1 MDLPQLRRHH
11 HQRQS
16 PRALPRLQAPQGI
29 LPALPGAPLSYV
41 GLLLLLPCEG
51 VDISNAS
58 LWVYG
63 IFLAIVSVLD
73 YIAPVWL
80 TNLSGGGQ
88 QATRGSMAGLIAGLF
103 FFPPWG
109 LIIGPFVGAF
119 IGELMEGSS
128 KGKAFKVALMSFVGF
143 LLTTGMKIIYSGV
156 LLFMI
161 GKEVIQLLW

>member
-1 MDLPQLRRHH
+1 METLLITL
-11 HQRQS
+11 
-16 PRALPRLQAPQGI
+16 ALIFGVVGLLGSI
-29 LPALPGAPLSYV
+29 LPALPGAPLSYI

-51 VDISNAS
+51 ADISSTS

-63 IFLAIVSVLD
+63 IFLAIVSILD

-119 IGELMEGSS
+119 IGELMESRS
-128 KGKAFKVALMSFVGF
+128 KGKALKVALMSFVGF
-143 LLTTGMKIIYSGV
+143 VLTTGMKIIYSGV
-156 LLFMI
+156 LLFVI
-161 GKEVIQLLW
+161 AVKAIQLIF

>member
-1 MDLPQLRRHH
+1 METLLIIL
-11 HQRQS
+11 
-16 PRALPRLQAPQGI
+16 ALVFGIVGLLGSI

-51 VDISNAS
+51 TDISNAS
-58 LWVYG
+58 LWIYG
-63 IFLAIVSVLD
+63 IFLAVVSILD

-88 QATRGSMAGLIAGLF
+88 QATRGSVAGLIVGLF

-128 KGKAFKVALMSFVGF
+128 KGKALKVALMSFVGF
-143 LLTTGMKIIYSGV
+143 LLTTGMKMIYSGV

-161 GKEVIQLLW
+161 VKETIQLIF

>member
-1 MDLPQLRRHH
+1 MDTFLIIL
-11 HQRQS
+11 
-16 PRALPRLQAPQGI
+16 ALVFGI
-29 LPALPGAPLSYV
+29 VGLLGSVLPALPGAPFSYL

-51 VDISNAS
+51 VEISTAS
-58 LWVYG
+58 LWIYG
-63 IFLAIVSVLD
+63 IFLAIVSILD
-73 YIAPVWL
+73 YIAPAWL
-80 TNLSGGGQ
+80 TNLSGGGK

-128 KGKAFKVALMSFVGF
+128 KGKALKVALMSFVGF
-143 LLTTGMKIIYSGV
+143 LLTTGMKIIYSGL

-161 GKEVIQLLW
+161 VKETIQLIF

>member
-1 MDLPQLRRHH
+1 MESLLITL
-11 HQRQS
+11 
-16 PRALPRLQAPQGI
+16 ALIFGIVGLLGSI

-109 LIIGPFVGAF
+109 LIVGPFVGAF

-128 KGKAFKVALMSFVGF
+128 KGKALKVALMSFVGF
-143 LLTTGMKIIYSGV
+143 LLTTGMKIIYSGL

>member
-1 MDLPQLRRHH
+1 METILITL
-11 HQRQS
+11 
-16 PRALPRLQAPQGI
+16 ALIFGIIGLLGSI

-109 LIIGPFVGAF
+109 LIVGPFVGAF

-143 LLTTGMKIIYSGV
+143 LLTTGMKIIYSGL

>member
-1 MDLPQLRRHH
+1 METLLITF
-11 HQRQS
+11 
-16 PRALPRLQAPQGI
+16 ALIFGIVGLLGSI

-63 IFLAIVSVLD
+63 ILLAVVSILD

-80 TNLSGGGQ
+80 TNLSGGGK
-88 QATRGSMAGLIAGLF
+88 QAMRGSMAGLIAGLF

-161 GKEVIQLLW
+161 GKKVIQLLW